1 MPSIKCVVRCN
12 TLVPIVANSKCH
24 VTRKT
29 GNLNPAVLYNQLLYV
44 MTDEERTIHMGIM
57 TVADGLYRLEED
69 NVFGDGRGVIGVI
82 GTDL

>member
-1 MPSIKCVVRCN
+1 
-12 TLVPIVANSKCH
+12 
-24 VTRKT
+24 
-29 GNLNPAVLYNQLLYV
+29 
-44 MTDEERTIHMGIM
+44 MGIM